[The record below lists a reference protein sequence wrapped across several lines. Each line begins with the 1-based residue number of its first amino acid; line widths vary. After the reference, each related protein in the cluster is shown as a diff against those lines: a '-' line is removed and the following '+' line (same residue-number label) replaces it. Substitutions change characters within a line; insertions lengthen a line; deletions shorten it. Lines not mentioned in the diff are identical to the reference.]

1 MVVELLEIRDASSLY
16 RVGKASNIILRMDPL
31 LIIPLYRLTFFID
44 MRRLDEGELA
54 EIFRLF
60 RDKIVLINNI
70 HLDES
75 LTRFIEKITGSDGGD

>member
-60 RDKIVLINNI
+60 RDKIVLIDNI

-75 LTRFIEKITGSDGGD
+75 LTKFIKKIIGSDRGD